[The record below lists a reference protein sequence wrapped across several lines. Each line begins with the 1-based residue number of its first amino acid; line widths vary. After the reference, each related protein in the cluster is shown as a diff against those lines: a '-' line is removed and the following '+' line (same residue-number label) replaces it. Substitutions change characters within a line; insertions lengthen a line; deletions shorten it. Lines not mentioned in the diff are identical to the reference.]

1 MKAVFADSLY
11 WIAIV
16 KPGDPWADAAA
27 RARAQLGPARI
38 VTTDEVLTEFLT
50 ALSKSGENLRANAAA
65 MVRAILSNPNVKV
78 VPQSRGTFLQALHL
92 FIQRRD
98 KEYSLTDCASI
109 NAMRSESIAEVL
121 TNDHHFKQ
129 EGFTILMNKQD

>member
-16 KPGDPWADAAA
+16 KPGDPWAGAAA
-27 RARAQLGPARI
+27 RARAQFGPVRI

-50 ALSKSGENLRANAAA
+50 ALSKAGENLRGKAAA

-92 FIQRRD
+92 FDQRRD
-98 KEYSLTDCASI
+98 KEYSLTDCASM

>member
-1 MKAVFADSLY
+1 M
-11 WIAIV
+11 
-16 KPGDPWADAAA
+16 KPGDPWAGAAV
-27 RARAQLGPARI
+27 RARAQLGPVRI
-38 VTTDEVLTEFLT
+38 VTTDDVLTEFFT
-50 ALSKSGENLRANAAA
+50 ALSKAGENLRGRAAA
-65 MVRAILSNPNVKV
+65 MVRAILFNPNVKV

-92 FIQRRD
+92 FDQRRD
-98 KEYSLTDCASI
+98 KEYSLTDCSSM

>member
-1 MKAVFADSLY
+1 M
-11 WIAIV
+11 
-16 KPGDPWADAAA
+16 
-27 RARAQLGPARI
+27 RI

-50 ALSKSGENLRANAAA
+50 ALSKAGENLRGRAAA
-65 MVRAILSNPNVKV
+65 MVRAILFNPNVKV

-92 FIQRRD
+92 FDQRRD
-98 KEYSLTDCASI
+98 KEYSLTDCASM